1 MAGENFVE
9 LPETEICCGS
19 AGSYN
24 LTEPEMAARL
34 QRRKVEN
41 ILSTGAEV
49 VVTSNPG
56 CQLQIQAGLKKAGS
70 NMRVMHIA
78 DFLATSRDE

>member
-1 MAGENFVE
+1 MATACLYGCFHI
-9 LPETEICCGS
+9 PER
-19 AGSYN
+19 
-24 LTEPEMAARL
+24 LARL
-34 QRRKVEN
+34 FYH
-41 ILSTGAEV
+41 IISTNAEV

-70 NMRVMHIA
+70 KMRVMHIA